1 MISYKLQ
8 IQNGVKGLFRNND
21 NARRHNNLEKGQGKM
36 SYLTRIGRMS
46 RSIFTLNR
54 DREYNSLKRMLELRA
69 SDSLLDVGSGDG
81 FWTARFAAH
90 CAKVTGLEPDDGML
104 ALAHTLYHRSNVEYV
119 RGSAESIAYPD
130 RTFDKVVSVSCLEH
144 FSDPLKGLRE
154 MARVLKPGGRLAISV
169 DSLLPENSPTSFREW
184 HARRHFVTH
193 YFNREE
199 LLDML
204 KQVGLR
210 SEPGRTEHL
219 FRSRLAARVRQFFI
233 RRTRLWLPLFPFLYG
248 VVRLADRIADDMHGQ
263 IIIVTATRE
272 LN

>member
-1 MISYKLQ
+1 
-8 IQNGVKGLFRNND
+8 
-21 NARRHNNLEKGQGKM
+21 M
-36 SYLTRIGRMS
+36 SYLTRILRMS

-54 DREYNSLKRMLELRA
+54 DREYNSLRRMLDLRPG
-69 SDSLLDVGSGDG
+69 DRLLDVGSGDG
-81 FWTARFAAH
+81 FWTARFATH
-90 CAKVTGLEPDDGML
+90 CAKVTGLEPDERML
-104 ALAHTLYHRSNVEYV
+104 ELAQTLYHRSNVEYV

-144 FSDPLKGLRE
+144 FSNPLQGLRE

-169 DSLLPENSPTSFREW
+169 DSLLPENSPSSFREW

-193 YFNREE
+193 YFNREQ
-199 LLDML
+199 LQGMI

-210 SEPGRTEHL
+210 SEPDRTEHL

-233 RRTRLWLPLFPFLYG
+233 RRPRLLLPLFPFLYG

-272 LN
+272 LS